1 VIAISLKLPDELAE
15 ESKRLAAQIG
25 ISRTEL
31 IRVALQREM
40 ENIRRRQEQEAMAE
54 GLVAMAQDPAYLRE
68 VRLLDETLPD
78 TLADDSGEDWWQT

>member
-1 VIAISLKLPDELAE
+1 MIAISLKLPDELAE

-54 GLVAMAQDPAYLRE
+54 SLAAVAKDPAYLRE
-68 VRLLDETLPD
+68 VRLLDETLSEK
-78 TLADDSGEDWWQT
+78 LADDSGEDWWQT

>member
-54 GLVAMAQDPAYLRE
+54 SLAAVAKDPAYIE
-68 VRLLDETLPD
+68 ESRLLDETLSEK
-78 TLADDSGEDWWQT
+78 LADDSGEDWWQT